1 MGNINMHLFDKNI
14 VMRKI
19 KSIFFIT
26 IISLL
31 LTQCSAT
38 NQLTNS
44 NTIDFKNEGY
54 ISLFNGKDLSG
65 WKIPEGDNG
74 HWKVLDGVIDY
85 DALSEA
91 EGNKSLFTE
100 KLFRDYTLHLEW
112 RFKKHS
118 NLYPVPTILPNGD
131 YARDTAGKIIF
142 TMLPNADSGI
152 LMRGKDQVQVWCWPI
167 GSGEI
172 WGTRLNMDLPSEER
186 FKAVPKFHADN
197 PVGQWNFYDI
207 TMRGD
212 RVTVYLNNILVIEDA
227 LMPGIPESG
236 PIGLQHH
243 GGIDKNTGEYDG
255 ASSLIQFRNIW
266 IKELN

>member
-1 MGNINMHLFDKNI
+1 NFNK
-14 VMRKI
+14 
-19 KSIFFIT
+19 
-26 IISLL
+26 
-31 LTQCSAT
+31 
-38 NQLTNS
+38 
-44 NTIDFKNEGY
+44 EGY
-54 ISLFNGKDLSG
+54 TSLFNGKDLNG

-91 EGNKSLFTE
+91 GDNKSLFTE
-100 KLFRDYTLHLEW
+100 KQFSDYDLHLEW

-118 NLYPVPTILPNGD
+118 GLYPVPTILPNGD
-131 YARDTAGKIIF
+131 YARDTAGNIIF

-172 WGTRLNMDLPSEER
+172 WGTRLNQDLPAEER
-186 FKAVPKFHADN
+186 TKAVPKFHADN
-197 PVGQWNFYDI
+197 PVGQWNTYDI

-227 LMPGIPESG
+227 LMPGIPET
-236 PIGLQHH
+236 
-243 GGIDKNTGEYDG
+243 D
-255 ASSLIQFRNIW
+255 
-266 IKELN
+266 

>member
-1 MGNINMHLFDKNI
+1 MKKI
-14 VMRKI
+14 V
-19 KSIFFIT
+19 SLVFIT
-26 IISLL
+26 TISIL
-31 LTQCSAT
+31 LTQCCSTNKAT
-38 NQLTNS
+38 NS
-44 NTIDFKNEGY
+44 ISKNFGKEGY
-54 ISLFNGKDLSG
+54 TSLFNGKDLNG

-100 KLFRDYTLHLEW
+100 KQFRDYDLHLEW

-131 YARDTAGKIIF
+131 YARDTEGKIIF

-172 WGTRLNMDLPSEER
+172 WGTRLNEDLPAEER
-186 FKAVPKFHADN
+186 VKAVPKFHADN
-197 PVGQWNFYDI
+197 PVGQWNTYDI

-212 RVTVYLNNILVIEDA
+212 RVTVYLNNILVIENA

-243 GGIDKNTGEYDG
+243 GGIDKKTGEYDG

>member
-1 MGNINMHLFDKNI
+1 MKKIMHLG
-14 VMRKI
+14 
-19 KSIFFIT
+19 FIL
-26 IISLL
+26 IISWVFM
-31 LTQCSAT
+31 QCSTAK
-38 NQLTNS
+38 NS
-44 NTIDFKNEGY
+44 GQNSTTLNFEKEGY
-54 ISLFNGKDLSG
+54 SSLFNGRDLSG

-74 HWKVLDGVIDY
+74 HWKVTDGVIDY

-100 KLFRDYTLHLEW
+100 QQFADYQLHIEW

-131 YARDTAGKIIF
+131 YARDTSGKIIY

-172 WGTRLNMDLPSEER
+172 WGTRLNMNLPADER
-186 FKAVPKFHADN
+186 AKAVPKFHADN
-197 PVGQWNFYDI
+197 PVGQWNAFDI
-207 TMRGD
+207 TMKGD
-212 RVTVYLNNILVIEDA
+212 RVTVYLNDILVIENA
-227 LMPGIPESG
+227 VMSGIPENG

-243 GGIDKNTGEYDG
+243 GGIDKKTGELDG

-266 IKELN
+266 IKDLK

>member
-172 WGTRLNMDLPSEER
+172 WGTRLNMDLPAEER